1 MRMHSFYSSPPPP
14 RGTEGRAGA
23 QYANVC
29 RSLLNE
35 GVPGFW
41 GRNAIRA
48 GPRRLAEAQPET
60 ALQGGFRTCSLKQC
74 LLSAGEGRAAEIGS
88 GYFLAKCCQVLRCS
102 WGAEGGGE
110 EVECLSLSQSAS
122 WGLSLPL
129 ISKPRSLLA
138 SSSGPH

>member
-1 MRMHSFYSSPPPP
+1 MHSFYSSPPPP
-14 RGTEGRAGA
+14 AGTEGRAGA

-41 GRNAIRA
+41 GRKAIRA

-60 ALQGGFRTCSLKQC
+60 ALQGGFRACSLKQC

-88 GYFLAKCCQVLRCS
+88 GYLFPGKMLSSALMLL
-102 WGAEGGGE
+102 GGGRRIGGGRMSE
-110 EVECLSLSQSAS
+110 PLSVCLL
-122 WGLSLPL
+122 GTV
-129 ISKPRSLLA
+129 LA
-138 SSSGPH
+138 TDF